1 MYGYHM
7 VQLAV
12 VDVLLPGRDN
22 AQPVPHDCLHCVS
35 TLGPGLVVL
44 YDGVWLCSCVGWLS
58 HNIRVDLLPLLNG
71 KLGDVSFRVGS
82 WFDGFGLLEPVEC
95 NFNRDE
101 RAGLSR
107 LILAVRFDV
116 VQPVSG
122 IYKSD

>member
-7 VQLAV
+7 VQSAV

-107 LILAVRFDV
+107 LTLAVRFDV